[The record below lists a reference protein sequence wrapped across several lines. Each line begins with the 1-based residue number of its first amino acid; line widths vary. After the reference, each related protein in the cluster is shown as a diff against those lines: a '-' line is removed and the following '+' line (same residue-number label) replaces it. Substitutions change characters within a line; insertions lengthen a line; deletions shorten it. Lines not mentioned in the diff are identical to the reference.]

1 MSFFKQFPKVEYDF
15 NRMGIKQNMIDLF
28 RSVRPL
34 PSFLDNYSAYKFYEI
49 KNGERPDIVS
59 QRLYG
64 TSAYYWT
71 FFVINDFLHDGYRAW
86 PMSQEDLD
94 SYITKEYE
102 GFVIETHPE
111 IVRTGDN
118 IITEFKN
125 SIAGRVTLGEEI
137 RGATSGA
144 TGTLTKKHID
154 MNQLIIQN
162 VTGTFV
168 GDPDA
173 NPNVTEL
180 IVGQTSED
188 SVSTY
193 QVWKFADAPY
203 YYYDENAG
211 TGAVQKIILTNG
223 GSNYTS
229 VPTVTFQGDGNISP
243 TATATIS
250 GGKVTA
256 ITINSKGSGHSTLN
270 VTITGGGGSG
280 ATARAVLYPDEKRPV
295 SSASHF
301 SEASTGGVARSDL
314 AYETYRDHEF
324 HLNEER
330 SKIRYVDPNYIND
343 FVNKFES
350 TLNA

>member
-1 MSFFKQFPKVEYDF
+1 MAFFKQFPKVEYDF
-15 NRMGIKQNMIDLF
+15 NLTGVKQNIVDIF

-34 PSFLDNYSAYKFYEI
+34 PSFLDNYSAYKFYEV

-71 FFVINDFLHDGYRAW
+71 FFAVNDFLHDGMRAW
-86 PMSQEDLD
+86 PMSQEQLYD
-94 SYITKEYE
+94 YMQTEYE
-102 GFVIETHPE
+102 GYVIETSPE
-111 IVRTGDN
+111 IVKNTDG
-118 IITEFKN
+118 IITDFRD
-125 SIAGRVTLGEEI
+125 SIAGRFQLGETI
-137 RGATSGA
+137 NGLTSGA
-144 TGTLTKKHID
+144 SGTLTKKHID
-154 MNQLIIQN
+154 MNQLVIQN
-162 VTGTFV
+162 VTGAFI

-180 IVGQTSED
+180 IRGQISED

-203 YYYDENAG
+203 YYYDENAS
-211 TGAVQKIILTNG
+211 TGAIAQIILTNG

-229 VPTVTFQGDGNISP
+229 IPTVTFQGDGSISP

-256 ITINSKGSGHSTLN
+256 ININSKGSGHTTLN

-314 AYETYRDHEF
+314 AYVTYRDHEF
-324 HLNEER
+324 ELNEQR
-330 SKIRYVDPNYIND
+330 SKIRYVDPNYIGQ
-343 FVNKFES
+343 FVDKFEEAI
-350 TLNA
+350 NV